1 MGEVAEKKLSII
13 TICYNEPNLEKTCES
28 IVNQTCQDFEW
39 VVIDGGSNQATLDVF
54 EKYKY
59 RIDKFVSE
67 KDDGIYNA
75 CNKGIRLAGGE
86 YLIFM
91 NAGDYFYDKDVIKLY
106 YCFTEGNVADVYYGT
121 CRTCMNDK
129 SINVLNYPSVLTKEY
144 FLVENICTQG
154 VFISKKLFENFG
166 MYNENY
172 KIVSDYEKWL
182 QFLLAG
188 VVFQR
193 LPIIVANYDLNG
205 VSGNE
210 KTRQL
215 SLSERSKVI
224 DKFYTMEEIMVAE
237 KLHKKKY
244 NLLSKIFSITNSIT
258 HTYKIITV
266 LGVHIKIKKKRR

>member
-1 MGEVAEKKLSII
+1 MGEVTEKKLSII

-28 IVNQTCQDFEW
+28 IVRQTCQDFEW

-54 EKYKY
+54 EKYKN

-75 CNKGIRLAGGE
+75 CNKGIRLASGE

-144 FLVENICTQG
+144 FLVANICTQG

-193 LPIIVANYDLNG
+193 LPIIVANYGLNG
-205 VSGNE
+205 VSTNE
-210 KTRQL
+210 KTRKL
-215 SLSERSKVI
+215 SLSERYDVI
-224 DKFYTMEEIMVAE
+224 CKYFTPEEIMAVE
-237 KLHKKKY
+237 KSRKIRYYLKTR
-244 NLLSKIFSITNSIT
+244 IFSVKDSVTS
-258 HTYKIITV
+258 TYRIITI
-266 LGVHIKIKKKRR
+266 LGIHIRIKRKRI